1 MDMYQKKT
9 MEKLKE
15 LMIKEIKEIDSD
27 TRIASIYAETIGCMK
42 CPLQFECNRKLNCNQ
57 NILQTI
63 RKGKVL

>member
-1 MDMYQKKT
+1 MYQKKT

-15 LMIKEIKEIDSD
+15 IMIKEIKEIDSD

-57 NILQTI
+57 NIIQTI